1 MNLIQRIKAPTPK
14 KFKSWGKTFKWLSGS
29 LVAGMLAV
37 NSVSLSLS
45 QNFNTIIA
53 GIIFV
58 TGAASTACY
67 AQVKEGENDVKN

>member
-1 MNLIQRIKAPTPK
+1 MSLLKRLKSPTPK
-14 KFKSWGKTFKWLSGS
+14 KFKTWGKTFKWLSGS

-37 NSVSLSLS
+37 NSVSLSLP

-53 GIIFV
+53 GIIFA

-67 AQVKEGENDVKN
+67 AQVEEGENDVKN